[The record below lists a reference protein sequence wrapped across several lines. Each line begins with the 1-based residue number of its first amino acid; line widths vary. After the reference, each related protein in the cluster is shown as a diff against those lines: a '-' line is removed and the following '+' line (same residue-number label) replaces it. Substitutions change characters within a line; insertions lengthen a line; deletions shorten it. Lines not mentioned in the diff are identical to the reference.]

1 MTSARRELVGRGVE
15 LRFVP
20 DLWPLRDAVAE
31 INRYSDVKL
40 VLSDPGMGDLA
51 LSGSFKL
58 GDGRAVSEAL
68 PYALP
73 VKAREQ
79 SGEIVISRR

>member
-1 MTSARRELVGRGVE
+1 
-15 LRFVP
+15 
-20 DLWPLRDAVAE
+20 
-31 INRYSDVKL
+31 
-40 VLSDPGMGDLA
+40 MGDLA

-79 SGEIVISRR
+79 GGEIVISRR